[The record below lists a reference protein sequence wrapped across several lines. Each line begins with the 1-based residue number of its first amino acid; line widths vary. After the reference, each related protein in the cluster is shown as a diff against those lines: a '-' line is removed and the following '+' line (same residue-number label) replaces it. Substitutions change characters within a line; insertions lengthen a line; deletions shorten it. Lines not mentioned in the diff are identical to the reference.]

1 MFWLKANS
9 LAKFENLASVII
21 LRGRHIKWMAG
32 TFRELEMS
40 STFRDAA
47 LLLERNL
54 YSTVRVNLV
63 CQSAID
69 YSLFSGFEEK
79 TCRLQFSCSVKTAT
93 SGRSQKLC
101 TFGYYLLLFQFCIT
115 GNGVVLVSFKWL
127 IQYLGQGTSR
137 CLAMLSTCTSIEMVC
152 VSF

>member
-32 TFRELEMS
+32 TFRELEIYLS
-40 STFRDAA
+40 RRGPAG
-47 LLLERNL
+47 RN
-54 YSTVRVNLV
+54 YYTVRVNLV